1 MNCLF
6 GATNIAKNSS
16 KEKWVCSGYGMAFD
30 GAGSWSFG
38 NDNARNVVIFGADNS
53 LSSHTDN
60 YKNNFLKLGEG
71 PTYGI
76 NGSFGIPNVNRHM
89 VIKFILIFAV

>member
-6 GATNIAKNSS
+6 GATNKAKNSS
-16 KEKWVCSGYGMAFD
+16 KEKWVCSGYGIAFD

-38 NDNARNVVIFGADNS
+38 NDDARNVVIFGADNS

-60 YKNNFLKLGEG
+60 YKNNFFEG
-71 PTYGI
+71 PTYDI
-76 NGSFGIPNVNRHM
+76 NGSFGVPNVKKHM
-89 VIKFILIFAV
+89 VIKFILMFAV